1 MFTNRPR
8 SYTLH
13 YNVCMNVCTMYVHAC
28 MQNGKYEGSI
38 KPVNKEKR
46 EGREKKEKRSRREGK
61 RGEERE

>member
-1 MFTNRPR
+1 
-8 SYTLH
+8 
-13 YNVCMNVCTMYVHAC
+13 MYVHAC